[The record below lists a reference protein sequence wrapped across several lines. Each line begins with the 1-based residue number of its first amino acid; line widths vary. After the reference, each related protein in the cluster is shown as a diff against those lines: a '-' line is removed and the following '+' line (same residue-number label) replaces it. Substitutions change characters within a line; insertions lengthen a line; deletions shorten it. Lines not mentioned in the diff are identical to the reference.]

1 MTESSLYTA
10 QLKLRRPTPV
20 SFTENILKCRP
31 KLFILPKQSPGSRD
45 IGAAVTGSSRDEFF
59 TDDNRI
65 SASVD
70 DKGGGDRDWRSLRR

>member
-1 MTESSLYTA
+1 
-10 QLKLRRPTPV
+10 
-20 SFTENILKCRP
+20 
-31 KLFILPKQSPGSRD
+31 LPKQSPGSRD
-45 IGAAVTGSSRDEFF
+45 IGAAVTGSSHDEFF